1 MPAQRIACPSL
12 MVRSL
17 PAAAKP
23 VPISLPTPKNIGGEI
38 THWVIVDRGW
48 ASDLFDEGSV
58 ERVWMELKPRAA
70 ECQSNARAE

>member
-1 MPAQRIACPSL
+1 

-38 THWVIVDRGW
+38 TDWGIVNRGW
-48 ASDLFDEGSV
+48 ARDLFDEGSV
-58 ERVWMELKPRAA
+58 ARVWIQLTPASGGVPIKCPR
-70 ECQSNARAE
+70 